1 MKQRKRFWSTVLV
14 LCLMLSLCPAVLAA
28 GEGEEATVFAEAL
41 RWAKAA
47 GVMTETEAAA
57 FDPHGPMTRA
67 TAVTL
72 LWRAG
77 GSPAPVSET
86 APFTDLKEDWYR
98 DAVTWAAEE
107 GITNGRSSAV
117 FAPDDDI
124 TRSQMAAFLYRAQGE
139 PGKTEEEPWWKAAD
153 RWAFDHI
160 LIFGHAL
167 PSGNADT
174 DDCLGGDALV
184 YLYRY
189 FTAPDPADN
198 GEIVILYTSDVHC
211 GIDRGF
217 GYAGLYEVRAALED
231 QGYTTILVDDGDAIQ
246 GEIVG
251 TLSKGEAIVAMMNVL
266 GYDAAI
272 PGNHEFSYGM
282 SRFLEL
288 QQYADFPYI
297 SCNFNREGEL
307 ILEPCVMVEA
317 ADVKLAFVGVTTPKT
332 LSGSTPAY
340 FQDDEGNFIYGF
352 LQDADGE
359 GVYRAVQEAVDAARG
374 EGADYVYVMGH
385 MGIED
390 EAKPWTSADVIG
402 HNVGIDVFFDG
413 HSHDS
418 DQMVIKDKEGRNV
431 IRSACGTKLSS
442 IGYSRIVPGE
452 GIVETGI
459 WNWKN
464 PVSAPEILDLENPV
478 SKMVDLAMDGA
489 DEMLKEVV
497 ARSSVLL
504 TINDPELTDAGGKPV
519 RIVRRM
525 ETNLGDL
532 CTDALR
538 VSSGADA
545 AVMNGGGIRMSIEPG
560 DVTYGDIFSVFPFS
574 NEMCVLEV
582 TGQMILDALEWG
594 ARSLPG
600 ENGGFLQVSGIQYE
614 IDLSVPSGCIA
625 DENGMCA
632 GIEGERRV
640 RNVVIGGEPLDPA
653 RTYSLASIGYIL
665 LEHGDGYTAFDGA
678 EVLQDR
684 VKLDN
689 QLLIE
694 YIEENLGGEIGE
706 AYADPYGQGRI
717 TIIG

>member
-1 MKQRKRFWSTVLV
+1 MKLRKRLWSFVIV
-14 LCLMLSLCPAVLAA
+14 LCLLLSLCPAVFAA
-28 GEGEEATVFAEAL
+28 GEGEEALACAEAL
-41 RWAKAA
+41 EWAKTV
-47 GVMTETEAAA
+47 GVMTEAEAAA
-57 FDPHGPMTRA
+57 FEPNGAMTRA
-67 TAVTL
+67 TAITM
-72 LWRAG
+72 LWRAS
-77 GSPAPVSET
+77 GSPAPVSERT
-86 APFTDLKEDWYR
+86 PFTDLKEDWYR
-98 DAVTWAAEE
+98 DAVTWAAEQ
-107 GITNGRSSAV
+107 GITNGRSSTV
-117 FAPDDDI
+117 FAPDDDV
-124 TRSQMAAFLYRAQGE
+124 TRSQMAAFLYRARE
-139 PGKTEEEPWWKAAD
+139 PGKTEEGPWWQAAD

-167 PSGNADT
+167 PSGNSDT
-174 DDCLGGDALV
+174 DDCLSGDALV
-184 YLYRY
+184 YLYRC

-217 GYAGLYEVRAALED
+217 GYAGLYEVRTALEE
-231 QGYTTILVDDGDAIQ
+231 QGYTTVLVDDGDAIQ
-246 GEIVG
+246 GEMIG
-251 TLSKGEAIVAMMNVL
+251 TLSKGEDIVSMMNAL

-282 SRFLEL
+282 SRFLDMA
-288 QQYADFPYI
+288 QNADYPYI

-307 ILEPCVMVEA
+307 ILAPYVMIEA
-317 ADVKLAFVGVTTPKT
+317 AGVKLAFVGVTTPRT

-340 FQDDEGNFIYGF
+340 FQDEEGNFIYGF
-352 LQDADGE
+352 LQDSDGE
-359 GVYRAVQEAVDAARG
+359 GVYRAVQEAVDAARE

-390 EAKPWTSADVIG
+390 EAKPWTSVDVIG
-402 HNVGIDVFFDG
+402 HTVGIDVFFDG

-418 DQMVIKDKEGRNV
+418 EQMVIQNREGKSV

-459 WNWKN
+459 WSWRNG
-464 PVSAPEILDLENPV
+464 VSAPETLDLANPV
-478 SKMVDLAMDGA
+478 RDMVDLVMGGL
-489 DEMLKEVV
+489 DETLKEVV
-497 ARSSVLL
+497 AHSSVLL
-504 TINDPELTDAGGKPV
+504 TIYDPRLTDAGGKPV

-532 CTDALR
+532 CTDAFR
-538 VSSGADA
+538 VASGADA
-545 AVMNGGGIRMSIEPG
+545 AVLNGGGIRMSIEPG
-560 DVTYGDIFSVFPFS
+560 DVTFGDIFSVFPFS
-574 NEMCVLEV
+574 NELCVIEV

-594 ARSLPG
+594 ARGLPG
-600 ENGGFLQVSGIQYE
+600 ENGGFLQVSGMRYE
-614 IDLSVPSGCIA
+614 IDASVPSGCIV

-653 RTYSLASIGYIL
+653 KTYTLAGIGYIL

-678 EVLQDR
+678 AVLQDR

-694 YIEENLGGEIGE
+694 YITENLGGEIGE
-706 AYADPYGQGRI
+706 AYADPYGEGRI
-717 TIIG
+717 TFVG